1 MPMLLSKFRYALP
14 LALTLSVLSST
25 VAAQSPGVQT
35 SGDEL
40 VLNLRDADI
49 NGLIEIVSQET
60 GVNFIVDP
68 RVRGQVNVV
77 SGQPIKRGELYD
89 LFLGVLKSYG
99 FAAVTGAEGTVRIVP
114 EVQAKE
120 NEVGTLE
127 QDSRGDEFITHVIS
141 VRHLDSSQLVR
152 ILRPLV
158 PKGGHLAAAAESN
171 SLVIADTAANV
182 RRIENLIKRID
193 QESMEDFE
201 VVPLE
206 HASALDL
213 VRIIEGLNIARPEEA
228 GGTKRVRVIA
238 DERTNALVLLGDPQR
253 RQAYRTMIRQLDV
266 VGDEGNTQ
274 VHYLR
279 YAKAEDVAE
288 VLRGIAEGRDVEN
301 GSVSGSS
308 SSTSGS
314 SYSYS
319 NRDSRVRIQAH
330 ESTNSVVVHGP
341 AELSREMAQIIRQL
355 DIRRAQVLVEA
366 VIAEVSS
373 DRARELGVQWGFGNE
388 SRGVGVI
395 NFARGSGGIVNL
407 AAGINSFIEGDITTP
422 PSLADGAT
430 LGGVGRIGSTQIG
443 LLINALQGD
452 SSSNILSTPS
462 LLTLDNEEAEIVV
475 GQNVPFI
482 VGRSVENSGQAFDT
496 IQREDVGI
504 KLRIRPQIN
513 EGNAV
518 RLEIAQEV
526 SQIAPGASGAADII
540 TNKRSLNTHV
550 MVDDNQLIVLGG
562 LIDDQMVETQDKVP
576 LLGDIPGLGRLFRYD
591 TANVEKRNL
600 MVFLRP
606 VIVRDTAVAESLTH
620 AKYSYMR
627 DQQLKEQ
634 GRRGSLLPRQDMPIL
649 PDWNYLLTLPPP
661 FETARGTTDQVED
674 GLAASN
680 IIPEPP
686 RRGFDEN
693 VRRRR

>member
-14 LALTLSVLSST
+14 VALALSVLSST
-25 VAAQSPGVQT
+25 LGAQTAPIET

-49 NGLIEIVSQET
+49 NGLIEIVSLET
-60 GVNFIVDP
+60 GINFIVDP
-68 RVRGQVNVV
+68 RVRGRVNVV
-77 SGQPIKRGELYD
+77 SGKPIPRDELYD

-99 FAAVTGAEGTVRIVP
+99 FAAITGSEGTVRIVP

-120 NEVGTLE
+120 NEVASLE
-127 QDSRGDEFITHVIS
+127 QSSRSDEFITHVIS
-141 VRHLDSSQLVR
+141 VRHLDASQLVR

-182 RRIENLIKRID
+182 RRIEGLIRRID

-213 VRIIEGLNIARPEEA
+213 VRIIESLNVSRPEEG
-228 GGTKRVRVIA
+228 GGTQRMRVIA
-238 DERTNALVLLGDPQR
+238 DERTNTLVLLGDPQR
-253 RQAYRTMIRQLDV
+253 RLAYRNMIRQLDV
-266 VGDEGNTQ
+266 EGDEGNTQ

-288 VLRGIAEGRDVEN
+288 VLRGIAEGRDTEN
-301 GSVSGSS
+301 GAVGSS
-308 SSTSGS
+308 SSTGSSSGS
-314 SYSYS
+314 SGYGFG
-319 NRDSRVRIQAH
+319 NRESRVRIQAH

-388 SRGVGVI
+388 SSGVGVI
-395 NFARGSGGIVNL
+395 NFARGGGGIVNL
-407 AAGINSFIEGDITTP
+407 AAGINSFLEGDITTP
-422 PSLADGAT
+422 PSLSDGAT

-562 LIDDQMVETQDKVP
+562 LIDDQMVETQGKVP
-576 LLGDIPGLGRLFRYD
+576 VLGDIPGLGRLFRYD

-606 VIVRDTAVAESLTH
+606 VIVRDSAVAESLTH

-634 GRRGSLLPRQDMPIL
+634 GRRASLLPRQDMPIL

-661 FETARGTTDQVED
+661 FENASKDN
-674 GLAASN
+674 LALSKP
-680 IIPEPP
+680 IPAPP
-686 RRGFDEN
+686 RSR
-693 VRRRR
+693 

>member
-1 MPMLLSKFRYALP
+1 MLFAKSRFTLP
-14 LALTLSVLSST
+14 LALSLSLLSGAAMAQAP
-25 VAAQSPGVQT
+25 VAQGD
-35 SGDEL
+35 GDEL

-60 GVNFIVDP
+60 GINFIVDP

-77 SGQPIKRGELYD
+77 SGQAIKRDELYD

-99 FAAVTGAEGTVRIVP
+99 FAAVAGAEGTVRIVP

-127 QDSRGDEFITHVIS
+127 RNSRGDEFITHVIS
-141 VRHLDSSQLVR
+141 VRHLDASQLVR

-182 RRIENLIKRID
+182 RRIEALIQRID
-193 QESMEDFE
+193 QESMEEFE
-201 VVPLE
+201 VIPLE

-213 VRIIEGLNIARPEEA
+213 VRITEGLQASSPEDNA
-228 GGTKRVRVIA
+228 SKRVRMIA
-238 DERTNALVLLGDPQR
+238 DERTNTVVLLGDPQKR
-253 RQAYRTMIRQLDV
+253 LAYRAMIRQLDV
-266 VGDEGNTQ
+266 AGDEGNTQ

-288 VLRGIAEGRDVEN
+288 VLRGIAEGRDVEDGAV
-301 GSVSGSS
+301 GSTSS
-308 SSTSGS
+308 SSGTSSGS
-314 SYSYS
+314 YGYG
-319 NRDSRVRIQAH
+319 NQQTRVRIQAH
-330 ESTNSVVVHGP
+330 ESTNSVVIYGP
-341 AELSREMAQIIRQL
+341 AELTREMSQIIRQL

-366 VIAEVSS
+366 VIAEVSY
-373 DRARELGVQWGFGNE
+373 DRAKELGVQWGFANE
-388 SRGVGVI
+388 GAGVGVI
-395 NFARGSGGIVNL
+395 NFARGSGGILNL
-407 AAGINSFIEGDITTP
+407 AAGINGFLEGDITTP
-422 PSLADGAT
+422 PSLSDGAT
-430 LGGVGRIGSTQIG
+430 LGGVGTIGSTQIG

-518 RLEIAQEV
+518 RLEIEQEV
-526 SQIAPGASGAADII
+526 SQIAPGASGAADLI

-562 LIDDQMVETQDKVP
+562 LIDDQMVETRDKVP
-576 LLGDIPGLGRLFRYD
+576 LLGDVPGLGRLFRYD
-591 TANVEKRNL
+591 TASVEKRNL

-620 AKYSYMR
+620 SKYSYIR

-634 GRRGSLLPRQDMPIL
+634 GRNDSLLPRRDMPVL

-661 FETARGTTDQVED
+661 FENASQDNLAVKTPIPAPPGAR
-674 GLAASN
+674 
-680 IIPEPP
+680 
-686 RRGFDEN
+686 
-693 VRRRR
+693 

>member
-1 MPMLLSKFRYALP
+1 MPMLLPKFRYALP

-25 VAAQSPGVQT
+25 LAAQTAVNQAGS
-35 SGDEL
+35 DEL

-60 GVNFIVDP
+60 GINFIVDP

-77 SGQPIKRGELYD
+77 SGQPVKRDELYD

-99 FAAVTGAEGTVRIVP
+99 FAAVTGREGTVRIVP

-127 QDSRGDEFITHVIS
+127 QDSRSDEFITHVIS
-141 VRHLDSSQLVR
+141 VRHLDASQLVR

-182 RRIENLIKRID
+182 RRIEHLIKRID

-206 HASALDL
+206 YASALEL
-213 VRIIEGLNIARPEEA
+213 VRIIEGLNMSRPEEGGA
-228 GGTKRVRVIA
+228 AGTKRVRVIA
-238 DERTNALVLLGDPQR
+238 DERTNALILLGDPQR
-253 RQAYRTMIRQLDV
+253 RQAYRAMIRQLDV
-266 VGDEGNTQ
+266 EGDEGNTQ

-288 VLRGIAEGRDVEN
+288 VLRGIAEGRDVDN
-301 GSVSGSS
+301 GAVGSSSTGSSGSS
-308 SSTSGS
+308 SS
-314 SYSYS
+314 SYGFG
-319 NRDSRVRIQAH
+319 NRESRVRIQAH

-373 DRARELGVQWGFGNE
+373 DRARELGVQWGFANE
-388 SRGVGVI
+388 NRGVGVI
-395 NFARGSGGIVNL
+395 NFGRGSGGILNL
-407 AAGINSFIEGDITTP
+407 AAGINGFLDGDITSP
-422 PSLADGAT
+422 PSLSDGAT
-430 LGGVGRIGSTQIG
+430 LGGVGTIGSTQIG

-526 SQIAPGASGAADII
+526 SQIAPGASGAADLI

-576 LLGDIPGLGRLFRYD
+576 LLGDVPGLGRLFRYD
-591 TANVEKRNL
+591 TGSVEKRNL
-600 MVFLRP
+600 MIFLRP

-634 GRRGSLLPRQDMPIL
+634 GRRGSLLPRQDMPVL

-661 FETARGTTDQVED
+661 FENASRD
-674 GLAASN
+674 LAVSN
-680 IIPEPP
+680 PIPAPP
-686 RRGFDEN
+686 RAP
-693 VRRRR
+693 

>member
-1 MPMLLSKFRYALP
+1 MPMLLPTFRYALP
-14 LALTLSVLSST
+14 VALALSVLSST
-25 VAAQSPGVQT
+25 VAAQTAPIEA

-49 NGLIEIVSQET
+49 NSLIEIVSLET
-60 GVNFIVDP
+60 GINFIVDP

-77 SGQPIKRGELYD
+77 SGKPIPRDELYD

-99 FAAVTGAEGTVRIVP
+99 FAAVAGNEGTVRILP

-120 NEVGTLE
+120 NEVGSLE
-127 QDSRGDEFITHVIS
+127 QSSRSDEFITHVIS
-141 VRHLDSSQLVR
+141 VRHLDASHLVR

-182 RRIENLIKRID
+182 RRIESLIRRID

-206 HASALDL
+206 HASALEL
-213 VRIIEGLNIARPEEA
+213 VRIIEGLNVARPEEG
-228 GGTKRVRVIA
+228 GGTQRMRVIA
-238 DERTNALVLLGDPQR
+238 DERTNTLVLLGDPQR
-253 RQAYRTMIRQLDV
+253 RQAYRAMIRQLDV
-266 VGDEGNTQ
+266 EGDEGNTQ

-279 YAKAEDVAE
+279 YAKAEEVAE
-288 VLRGIAEGRDVEN
+288 VLRGIAEGRDTEN
-301 GSVSGSS
+301 GAVGSSAGTSS
-308 SSTSGS
+308 SSSGS
-314 SYSYS
+314 GSYGFG
-319 NRDSRVRIQAH
+319 NRESRVRIQAH

-373 DRARELGVQWGFGNE
+373 DRARELGVQWGFGND
-388 SRGVGVI
+388 SSGVGVI
-395 NFARGSGGIVNL
+395 NFARGGGGIVNL
-407 AAGINSFIEGDITTP
+407 AAGINSFLEGDINTP
-422 PSLADGAT
+422 PSLSDGAT

-576 LLGDIPGLGRLFRYD
+576 VLGDIPGLGRLFRYD

-606 VIVRDTAVAESLTH
+606 VIVRDSAVAESLTH

-634 GRRGSLLPRQDMPIL
+634 GRRASLLPRRDMPIL

-661 FETARGTTDQVED
+661 FEN
-674 GLAASN
+674 ASKDN
-680 IIPEPP
+680 VALSNPIPAPP
-686 RRGFDEN
+686 RAR
-693 VRRRR
+693 

>member
-1 MPMLLSKFRYALP
+1 MLLPKTRYALP
-14 LALTLSVLSST
+14 FALTLSLLGGAVTAQTAGEQSS
-25 VAAQSPGVQT
+25 GE
-35 SGDEL
+35 EL

-60 GVNFIVDP
+60 GINFIVDP

-77 SGQPIKRGELYD
+77 SGQPIRRGELYD

-127 QDSRGDEFITHVIS
+127 RDSRGDEFITHVIS
-141 VRHLDSSQLVR
+141 VRHLDASQLVR

-182 RRIENLIKRID
+182 RRIEGLIQRID

-201 VVPLE
+201 VIVLE
-206 HASALDL
+206 HASALEL
-213 VRIIEGLNIARPEEA
+213 VRITEGLHIARPEENA
-228 GGTKRVRVIA
+228 TKRVRVIA
-238 DERTNALVLLGDPQR
+238 DERTNALVLLGDPQKR
-253 RQAYRTMIRQLDV
+253 LSYRAMIRQLDV
-266 VGDEGNTQ
+266 PGDEGNTQ

-288 VLRGIAEGRDVEN
+288 VLRGIAEGRDTES
-301 GSVSGSS
+301 GITGSS
-308 SSTSGS
+308 SSGSTGSSGS
-314 SYSYS
+314 YGYG
-319 NRDSRVRIQAH
+319 NRETRVRIQAH
-330 ESTNSVVVHGP
+330 ESTNSVVIYGP

-366 VIAEVSS
+366 VIAEVSY
-373 DRARELGVQWGFGNE
+373 DRAKELGVQWAFANE
-388 SRGVGVI
+388 NRGVGVI
-395 NFARGSGGIVNL
+395 NFARGSGGILNL
-407 AAGINSFIEGDITTP
+407 AAGISGFLDGDITTP
-422 PSLADGAT
+422 PSLSDGAT
-430 LGGVGRIGSTQIG
+430 LGGVGTIGSTQIG

-526 SQIAPGASGAADII
+526 SQIAPGASGAADLI

-562 LIDDQMVETQDKVP
+562 LIDDQMVETRDKVP
-576 LLGDIPGLGRLFRYD
+576 LLGDVPGLGRLFRYD
-591 TANVEKRNL
+591 TASVEKRNL

-620 AKYSYMR
+620 AKYSYIR

-634 GRRGSLLPRQDMPIL
+634 GRNDSLLPRRDMPVL

-661 FETARGTTDQVED
+661 FENASQDNLAVRNPIPAPPGAR
-674 GLAASN
+674 
-680 IIPEPP
+680 
-686 RRGFDEN
+686 
-693 VRRRR
+693 

>member
-1 MPMLLSKFRYALP
+1 MLFAKSRYTLP
-14 LALTLSVLSST
+14 LALSLSLLSG
-25 VAAQSPGVQT
+25 AIMAQAPVERGD
-35 SGDEL
+35 GDEL

-60 GVNFIVDP
+60 GINFIVDP

-77 SGQPIKRGELYD
+77 SGQAIKRDELYD

-99 FAAVTGAEGTVRIVP
+99 FAAVSGAEGTVRIVP

-127 QDSRGDEFITHVIS
+127 RNSRGDEFITHVIS
-141 VRHLDSSQLVR
+141 VRHLDASQLVR

-182 RRIENLIKRID
+182 RRIEALIQRID
-193 QESMEDFE
+193 QESMEEFE
-201 VVPLE
+201 VIALE

-213 VRIIEGLNIARPEEA
+213 VRITEGLQASSPEENA
-228 GGTKRVRVIA
+228 SKRVRMIA
-238 DERTNALVLLGDPQR
+238 DERTNTVVLLGDPQR
-253 RQAYRTMIRQLDV
+253 RLAYRAMIRQLDV
-266 VGDEGNTQ
+266 AGDEGNTQ

-301 GSVSGSS
+301 GAVGSS
-308 SSTSGS
+308 SSSSSGTSSGS
-314 SYSYS
+314 YGYGNQS
-319 NRDSRVRIQAH
+319 SRVRIQAH
-330 ESTNSVVVHGP
+330 DSTNSVVIYGP
-341 AELSREMAQIIRQL
+341 AELTREMSQIIRQL

-366 VIAEVSS
+366 VIAEVSY
-373 DRARELGVQWGFGNE
+373 DRAKELGVQWGFANDGK
-388 SRGVGVI
+388 GVGVI
-395 NFARGSGGIVNL
+395 NFARGGGGILNL
-407 AAGINSFIEGDITTP
+407 AAGINGFLEGDVTTP
-422 PSLADGAT
+422 PSLSDGAT
-430 LGGVGRIGSTQIG
+430 LGGVGTIGSTQIG

-526 SQIAPGASGAADII
+526 SQIAPGASGAADLI

-562 LIDDQMVETQDKVP
+562 LIDDQMVETRDKVP

-620 AKYSYMR
+620 AKYSYIR

-634 GRRGSLLPRQDMPIL
+634 GRNDSLLPRSDMSVL

-661 FETARGTTDQVED
+661 FENASSDNLAVKAPIPAPPGAR
-674 GLAASN
+674 
-680 IIPEPP
+680 
-686 RRGFDEN
+686 
-693 VRRRR
+693 

>member
-1 MPMLLSKFRYALP
+1 MLLPKTRYALP
-14 LALTLSVLSST
+14 FALTLSLLGGAVTAQTAVEQSS
-25 VAAQSPGVQT
+25 GE
-35 SGDEL
+35 EL

-60 GVNFIVDP
+60 GINFIVDP

-77 SGQPIKRGELYD
+77 SGQPIRRGELYD

-127 QDSRGDEFITHVIS
+127 RDSRGDEFITHVIS
-141 VRHLDSSQLVR
+141 VRHLDASQLVR

-182 RRIENLIKRID
+182 RRIEGLIQRID

-201 VVPLE
+201 VIVLE
-206 HASALDL
+206 HASALEL
-213 VRIIEGLNIARPEEA
+213 VRITEGLHIARPEENA
-228 GGTKRVRVIA
+228 TKRVRVIA
-238 DERTNALVLLGDPQR
+238 DERTNALVLLGDPQKR
-253 RQAYRTMIRQLDV
+253 LSYRAMIRQLDV
-266 VGDEGNTQ
+266 PGDEGNTQ

-288 VLRGIAEGRDVEN
+288 VLRGIAEGRDTES
-301 GSVSGSS
+301 GITGSS
-308 SSTSGS
+308 SSGSTGSSGS
-314 SYSYS
+314 YGYG
-319 NRDSRVRIQAH
+319 NRETRVRIQAH
-330 ESTNSVVVHGP
+330 ESTNSVVIYGP

-366 VIAEVSS
+366 VIAEVSY
-373 DRARELGVQWGFGNE
+373 DRAKELGVQWAFANE
-388 SRGVGVI
+388 NRGVGVI
-395 NFARGSGGIVNL
+395 NFARGSSGILNL
-407 AAGINSFIEGDITTP
+407 AAGISGFLDGDITTP
-422 PSLADGAT
+422 PSLSDGAT
-430 LGGVGRIGSTQIG
+430 LGGVGTIGSTQIG

-526 SQIAPGASGAADII
+526 SQIAPGASGAADLI

-562 LIDDQMVETQDKVP
+562 LIDDQMVETRDKVP
-576 LLGDIPGLGRLFRYD
+576 LLGDVPGLGRLFRYD
-591 TANVEKRNL
+591 TASVEKRNL

-620 AKYSYMR
+620 AKYSYIR

-634 GRRGSLLPRQDMPIL
+634 GRNDSLLPRRDMPVL

-661 FETARGTTDQVED
+661 FENVSQDSLAVRNPIPAPPGAR
-674 GLAASN
+674 
-680 IIPEPP
+680 
-686 RRGFDEN
+686 
-693 VRRRR
+693 

>member
-1 MPMLLSKFRYALP
+1 MPMLLPKLRYALP
-14 LALTLSVLSST
+14 LALSLSLLSSV
-25 VAAQSPGVQT
+25 VAAQTAPVQANN
-35 SGDEL
+35 DEL

-60 GVNFIVDP
+60 GINFIVDP

-77 SGQPIKRGELYD
+77 SGQPIQRDELYD

-99 FAAVTGAEGTVRIVP
+99 FAAITGNEGTVRIVP

-127 QDSRGDEFITHVIS
+127 QHSRSDEFITHVIS
-141 VRHLDSSQLVR
+141 VQHLDASQLVR

-182 RRIENLIKRID
+182 RRIENLIQRID

-201 VVPLE
+201 VVPLQ
-206 HASALDL
+206 HASALEL
-213 VRIIEGLNIARPEEA
+213 VRIIEGLNAARPEE
-228 GGTKRVRVIA
+228 GGSGTKRVRVIA

-253 RQAYRTMIRQLDV
+253 RLAYRAMIRQLDV
-266 VGDEGNTQ
+266 EGDEGNTQ

-288 VLRGIAEGRDVEN
+288 VLRGIAEGRDVDDGPR
-301 GSVSGSS
+301 GSTSSG

-314 SYSYS
+314 SSYGFG
-319 NRDSRVRIQAH
+319 NRESRVRIQAH

-388 SRGVGVI
+388 NTGVGVI

-407 AAGINSFIEGDITTP
+407 AAGINSYLEGDISSP
-422 PSLADGAT
+422 PSLSDGAT

-482 VGRSVENSGQAFDT
+482 VGRSVEDSGQAFDT

-562 LIDDQMVETQDKVP
+562 LIDDQMVETESKVP
-576 LLGDIPGLGRLFRYD
+576 VLGDVPGLGRLFRYD
-591 TANVEKRNL
+591 TGSVEKRNL

-606 VIVRDTAVAESLTH
+606 VIVRDSAVAESLTH

-634 GRRGSLLPRQDMPIL
+634 GRKGSLMARQDMPVL
-649 PDWNYLLTLPPP
+649 ADWNYLLTLPPP
-661 FETARGTTDQVED
+661 FENALQDQSLTTP
-674 GLAASN
+674 S
-680 IIPEPP
+680 IPQPP
-686 RRGFDEN
+686 RSR
-693 VRRRR
+693 

>member
-1 MPMLLSKFRYALP
+1 MPTLFLKSRLAISLALSVSLLSA
-14 LALTLSVLSST
+14 
-25 VAAQSPGVQT
+25 VAMAQAPDNQSEKE
-35 SGDEL
+35 EL

-60 GVNFIVDP
+60 GINFIVDP

-77 SGQPIKRGELYD
+77 SGQAIKRDELYD

-99 FAAVTGAEGTVRIVP
+99 FAAIAGAEGTVRIVP

-120 NEVGTLE
+120 SEVGPLE
-127 QDSRGDEFITHVIS
+127 RTSRSDEFITHVIS
-141 VRHLDSSQLVR
+141 VRHLDAGQLVR

-182 RRIENLIKRID
+182 RRIENLIRRID

-201 VVPLE
+201 VIALE
-206 HASALDL
+206 HASALDV
-213 VRIIEGLNIARPEEA
+213 VRITEGLYVSRPEENA
-228 GGTKRVRVIA
+228 AKRVRVIA
-238 DERTNALVLLGDPQR
+238 DERTNAVVLLGDPQKR
-253 RQAYRTMIRQLDV
+253 MATRAMIRQLDV
-266 VGDEGNTQ
+266 PGDEGNTQ

-288 VLRGIAEGRDVEN
+288 VLRGISEGRDVDN
-301 GSVSGSS
+301 GSVGSS
-308 SSTSGS
+308 SSSSSSGS
-314 SYSYS
+314 SNTNYG
-319 NRDSRVRIQAH
+319 NRESRVRIQAH
-330 ESTNSVVVHGP
+330 ESTNSVVIYGP
-341 AELSREMAQIIRQL
+341 AELTREMSQIIRQL

-366 VIAEVSS
+366 VIAEVSY
-373 DRARELGVQWGFGNE
+373 DRAKELGVQWGFG
-388 SRGVGVI
+388 SDGSGVGVI
-395 NFARGSGGIVNL
+395 NFSRGGGGILNL
-407 AAGINSFIEGDITTP
+407 AAGINSFLEGDINSP
-422 PSLADGAT
+422 PSISDGAT
-430 LGGVGRIGSTQIG
+430 LGGVGTIGSTQIG

-526 SQIAPGASGAADII
+526 SQIAPGASGAADLI

-576 LLGDIPGLGRLFRYD
+576 FLGDVPGLGRLFRYD
-591 TANVEKRNL
+591 SARVEKRNL

-606 VIVRDTAVAESLTH
+606 VIVRDSAVAESLTH
-620 AKYSYMR
+620 AKYSFIR
-627 DQQLKEQ
+627 DRQLQDQNRKT
-634 GRRGSLLPRQDMPIL
+634 SLFPRNEMSVL
-649 PDWNYLLTLPPP
+649 PDWNYLMALPPP
-661 FETARGTTDQVED
+661 FENASRGEPTGRQT
-674 GLAASN
+674 
-680 IIPEPP
+680 IPAPP
-686 RRGFDEN
+686 GGR
-693 VRRRR
+693 

>member
-1 MPMLLSKFRYALP
+1 MPKLFAKNRFTLP
-14 LALTLSVLSST
+14 LALSLSLMSAATL
-25 VAAQSPGVQT
+25 AQAPVERT
-35 SGDEL
+35 GDEL

-60 GVNFIVDP
+60 GINFIVDP

-77 SGQPIKRGELYD
+77 SGQAIKRDELYD

-99 FAAVTGAEGTVRIVP
+99 FAAVTGAEGTVRILP

-127 QDSRGDEFITHVIS
+127 HSSRGDEFITHVIS
-141 VRHLDSSQLVR
+141 VRHLDASQLVR

-182 RRIENLIKRID
+182 RRIEGLIQRID
-193 QESMEDFE
+193 QESIEDFE
-201 VVPLE
+201 VIPLE

-213 VRIIEGLNIARPEEA
+213 VRIAEGLQSSSPEENA
-228 GGTKRVRVIA
+228 TKRVRIIA
-238 DERTNALVLLGDPQR
+238 DERTNTVVLLGDPQR
-253 RQAYRTMIRQLDV
+253 RLAYRAMIRQLDV
-266 VGDEGNTQ
+266 EGDEGNTQ

-288 VLRGIAEGRDVEN
+288 VLRGIAEGRDVDN
-301 GSVSGSS
+301 GVTGGTSS
-308 SSTSGS
+308 SSGSGTSSGS
-314 SYSYS
+314 YGYG
-319 NRDSRVRIQAH
+319 NQDSRVRIQAH
-330 ESTNSVVVHGP
+330 DSTNSVVIYGP
-341 AELSREMAQIIRQL
+341 AELTREMSQIIRQL

-366 VIAEVSS
+366 VIAEVSY
-373 DRARELGVQWGFGNE
+373 DRAKELGVQWGFANDGA
-388 SRGVGVI
+388 GVGVI
-395 NFARGSGGIVNL
+395 NFARGGGGILNL
-407 AAGINSFIEGDITTP
+407 AAGLNGYLEGDITTP

-430 LGGVGRIGSTQIG
+430 LGGVGTIGSTQIG

-526 SQIAPGASGAADII
+526 SQIAPGASGAADLI

-562 LIDDQMVETQDKVP
+562 LIDDQMVETRDKVP
-576 LLGDIPGLGRLFRYD
+576 LLGDVPGLGRLFRYD
-591 TANVEKRNL
+591 TASVEKRNL

-620 AKYSYMR
+620 AKYSYIR

-634 GRRGSLLPRQDMPIL
+634 GRNDSLLPRQDMSVL

-661 FETARGTTDQVED
+661 FENASQASLSVRQPIPAPPGAR
-674 GLAASN
+674 
-680 IIPEPP
+680 
-686 RRGFDEN
+686 
-693 VRRRR
+693 

>member
-1 MPMLLSKFRYALP
+1 MLLPKTRYALP
-14 LALTLSVLSST
+14 FALTLSLLGGAVMAQTAVEQSS
-25 VAAQSPGVQT
+25 GE
-35 SGDEL
+35 EL

-60 GVNFIVDP
+60 GINFIVDP

-77 SGQPIKRGELYD
+77 SGQPIRRGELYD

-127 QDSRGDEFITHVIS
+127 RDSRGDEFITHVIS
-141 VRHLDSSQLVR
+141 VRHLDASQLVR

-182 RRIENLIKRID
+182 RRIEGLIQRID

-201 VVPLE
+201 VIVLE
-206 HASALDL
+206 HASALEL
-213 VRIIEGLNIARPEEA
+213 VRITEGLHIARPEENA
-228 GGTKRVRVIA
+228 TKRVRVIA
-238 DERTNALVLLGDPQR
+238 DERTNALVLLGDPQKR
-253 RQAYRTMIRQLDV
+253 LSYRAMIRQLDV
-266 VGDEGNTQ
+266 PGDEGNTQ

-288 VLRGIAEGRDVEN
+288 VLRGIAEGRDTESGMV
-301 GSVSGSS
+301 GSS
-308 SSTSGS
+308 SSGSTGSSGS
-314 SYSYS
+314 YGYG
-319 NRDSRVRIQAH
+319 NRETRVRIQAH
-330 ESTNSVVVHGP
+330 ESTNSVVIYGP

-366 VIAEVSS
+366 VIAEVSY
-373 DRARELGVQWGFGNE
+373 DRAKELGVQWAFANE
-388 SRGVGVI
+388 NRGVGVI
-395 NFARGSGGIVNL
+395 NFARGSGGILNL
-407 AAGINSFIEGDITTP
+407 AAGISGFLDGDITTP
-422 PSLADGAT
+422 PSLSDGAT
-430 LGGVGRIGSTQIG
+430 LGGVGTIGSTQIG

-526 SQIAPGASGAADII
+526 SQIAPGASGAADLI

-562 LIDDQMVETQDKVP
+562 LIDDQMVETRDKVP
-576 LLGDIPGLGRLFRYD
+576 LLGDVPGLGRLFRYD
-591 TANVEKRNL
+591 TASVEKRNL

-620 AKYSYMR
+620 AKYSYIR

-634 GRRGSLLPRQDMPIL
+634 GRNDSLLRRRDMPVL

-661 FETARGTTDQVED
+661 FENASQDNLAVRNPIPAPPGAR
-674 GLAASN
+674 
-680 IIPEPP
+680 
-686 RRGFDEN
+686 
-693 VRRRR
+693 